1 MLDRLAA
8 VEYVQPTPVQAGVI
22 PEARR
27 GVDVIGQARTGT
39 GKTAAFAIPILE
51 KLAELENVPGPQALV
66 LVPTRELA
74 VQVLGEFAKLS
85 KGSDVRGL
93 ATYGGQRLQTQINAL
108 KRGVNVV
115 VATPGRAIDHLQRGT
130 LNLHRLQIVVL
141 DEADR
146 MLDIGFRPDIEKILR
161 KSPEDRQTL
170 LLSAT
175 LPPPILRLAERYM
188 RDPVRLDFS
197 SSSLGVSTIEQFYFV
212 VTQDK
217 KYPLLVALLEREN
230 PEQAIVFCR
239 TKRRTDDI
247 YRKLSRQFSSVG
259 CIHGDMVQTSRNRVM
274 KAFRDGAIRF
284 LVATDVVGR
293 GIDVTRISHIINFDI
308 PDDCDDYVHRVGRTG
323 RMGREGVAFTFTT
336 PDDGDALTRIEMRID
351 RLLKPDTMPGFEAP
365 PRPAPAEVT
374 RPRGTPGGPFGPAS
388 KGSRPRPSEE
398 SAAVEI
404 ESSAA
409 ETPAKP
415 TGTGK
420 KRYRRAL

>member
-1 MLDRLAA
+1 MLSRLAA
-8 VEYVQPTPVQAGVI
+8 VEYAQPTPVQVGVI
-22 PEARR
+22 PEAMR

-51 KLAELENVPGPQALV
+51 KLADLGEVPGPQAII

-85 KGSDVRGL
+85 KGSNLRGL

-108 KRGVNVV
+108 KKGVNIV

-130 LNLHRLQIVVL
+130 LNLHRLQVVVL

-146 MLDIGFRPDIEKILR
+146 MLDIGFRPDIEKILK

-175 LPPPILRLAERYM
+175 LPPPILRMAERYM
-188 RDPVRLDFS
+188 REPVRLDFS
-197 SSSLGVSTIEQFYFV
+197 ESSLGVSTIEQFYFV
-212 VTQDK
+212 IQQERK
-217 KYPLLVALLEREN
+217 FALLTALLEREN
-230 PEQAIVFCR
+230 PAQAIVFCR

-247 YRKLSRQFSSVG
+247 FRKLSKQFSSVG
-259 CIHGDMVQTSRNRVM
+259 CIHGDMMQNARNRVM
-274 KAFRDGAIRF
+274 KDFREGNIRF

-293 GIDVTRISHIINFDI
+293 GIDVTRISHIINYDI

-323 RMGREGVAFTFTT
+323 RMGREGVAYTFTT
-336 PDDGDALTRIEMRID
+336 QEDGDALTRIEMRID
-351 RLLKPDTMPGFEAP
+351 RLLKADTMPGFEAP
-365 PRPAPAEVT
+365 PRPAPVEVT
-374 RPRGTPGGPFGPAS
+374 RPRGTPGGPS
-388 KGSRPRPSEE
+388 DSVRDTSNPRPE
-398 SAAVEI
+398 SPEAPATL
-404 ESSAA
+404 SSPEA
-409 ETPAKP
+409 AKP
-415 TGTGK
+415 TGGFK